1 MKVKSLSRV
10 RLIVT
15 PWTAAHQAPPP
26 VGFSRREHWSGC
38 HRLLLSCYVSKFM
51 AVNVDV
57 KKSLFYQVISSQ
69 DALQKHLEFQKK
81 ASVHFSV
88 TAKHIFHV
96 LLLFF
101 F

>member
-1 MKVKSLSRV
+1 
-10 RLIVT
+10 
-15 PWTAAHQAPPP
+15 
-26 VGFSRREHWSGC
+26 
-38 HRLLLSCYVSKFM
+38 M